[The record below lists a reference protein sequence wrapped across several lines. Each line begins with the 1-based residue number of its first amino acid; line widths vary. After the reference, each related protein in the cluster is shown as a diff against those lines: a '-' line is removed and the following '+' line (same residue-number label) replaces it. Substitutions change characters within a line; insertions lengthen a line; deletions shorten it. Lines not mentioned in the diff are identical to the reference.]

1 MNLRLS
7 ILVFLLLNALSTV
20 ASASWFSGYQAKEEN
35 KEAEVTSTTVS
46 VVSDNGYNHNSVSSY
61 PVIQSS
67 ELSSH
72 QQYNANAYLQQLGQ
86 NPMSV
91 YFLPQVQAP
100 KATLAPSFDVVARE
114 MAQIK
119 QEQMAH
125 EHTLVSY
132 VQESLINST
141 IDH

>member
-7 ILVFLLLNALSTV
+7 VFVFVLLSALSTA
-20 ASASWFSGYQAKEEN
+20 ASASWFSGYQAKAEN
-35 KEAEVTSTTVS
+35 KETKATSTAVS
-46 VVSDNGYNHNSVSSY
+46 AVSDHEYKDNKALSY
-61 PVIQSS
+61 PVIQNSA
-67 ELSSH
+67 LSSH
-72 QQYNANAYLQQLGQ
+72 QQYNAYLQQLAQ

-91 YFLPQVQAP
+91 YFLPQVQAA

-141 IDH
+141 IDNQ